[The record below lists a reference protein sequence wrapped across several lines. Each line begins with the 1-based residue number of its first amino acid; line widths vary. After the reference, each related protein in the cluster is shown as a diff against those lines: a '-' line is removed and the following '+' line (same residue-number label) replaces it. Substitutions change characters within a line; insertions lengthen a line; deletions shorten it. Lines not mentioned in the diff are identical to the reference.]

1 MLQKRYPLRIV
12 YVARSPDDRA
22 AFREHVAGHEQ
33 IVKLFEVRIKFIS
46 GLSELKAWLNGK
58 DEQELRAIDIV
69 FFDTNTIYE
78 ALVRDFITLL
88 EQHGVGSTQVI
99 AIADSSD
106 ASSVWAELKGRL
118 GSSHVYGRDD
128 ALTSGGWEPLNR
140 EIESIVSRR
149 VEEVGG
155 DDRVAY
161 SIAKA
166 EGRHELVQERITEL
180 REDIERLAVELDE
193 RMEVIAGE
201 VKLLS
206 QVIFQGPHTQQPA
219 IVTEIVELKRLCAA
233 LDISIGNLAEVNK
246 NRSRKQEQRVNAL
259 ERKINEQSTANQ
271 QFSNER
277 NMLILKYK
285 WQIAF
290 VLVGTTLAL
299 LADIVSDGSLR
310 DVLTT
315 LLGFFAGGGN

>member
-22 AFREHVAGHEQ
+22 AFKEHVAGHDQ
-33 IVKLFEVRIKFIS
+33 IADLFEVRIKFIS
-46 GLSELKAWLNGK
+46 GLSELKAWLSGK
-58 DEQELRAIDIV
+58 DGQELSAIDVV

-78 ALVRDFITLL
+78 ALTRDFIALL
-88 EQHGVGSTQVI
+88 DQYGISQAQVI

-106 ASSVWAELKGRL
+106 ASSVWSELKGRL

-140 EIESIVSRR
+140 KIESIVSRR

-155 DDRVAY
+155 DDSLTYA
-161 SIAKA
+161 IAKA
-166 EGRHELVQERITEL
+166 EWRHELIQERIDEL
-180 REDIERLAVELDE
+180 RGDIERLAVALDE
-193 RMEVIAGE
+193 RVECISGE

-206 QVIFQGPHTQQPA
+206 QVIFQGPHSQQPA
-219 IVTEIVELKRLCAA
+219 IVTEIVELKRVCAD
-233 LDISIGNLAEVNK
+233 LDNSIGNLAEVNK
-246 NRSRKQEQRVNAL
+246 NRSRKQEQRVNSL
-259 ERKINEQSTANQ
+259 ERKIGEQSTASQ

-290 VLVGTTLAL
+290 VFVGTTLAL
-299 LADIVSDGSLR
+299 AADIVSNGSLR
-310 DVLTT
+310 DVLAT